1 MKFIMVCLNPEYE
14 VYHGVFKPRIWS
26 LSWTVQTYNMEFI
39 MDCSILEY
47 GVNQGVFKPRIWG
60 L

>member
-1 MKFIMVCLNPEYE
+1 MVCLNLEYE

-26 LSWTVQTYNMEFI
+26 LSWSVQTYNMEFI